1 MTADPAAAPDPRL
14 APYASHPG
22 NTRGRRHEIPPSA
35 LRDPFDRDRD
45 RIVHSNAFRR
55 LKHKTQVFVMPDGD
69 HYRTRLTHSLE
80 VAQIGRV
87 MAKALGLHE
96 GLTEALCLAHDLG
109 HPPFGHVGE
118 QALDRAMAPWGGF
131 DHNGNTLRIVTLRER
146 RYADYPGLNLS
157 WEVLEGLAKHNGP
170 VEDPGWALAAANTD
184 YDLDLRSHA
193 SLEAQVAAIA
203 DDIAYDNHDLDD
215 GIRAGAFR
223 LEDVVAV
230 PFVRENWRI
239 VAERHMG
246 APKDA
251 IIAEMVRRQ
260 IGIMVEDVL
269 AEARRRL
276 HGIGSVEDVRRAGR
290 PLIAFSAD
298 VAASEGELSAFL
310 FENMYRNAPA
320 RDLREPV
327 GDVVEQLFSALH
339 ADPQLLPQSWRDS
352 LPEEEPARARHVGDF
367 IAGMTDRYAMRF
379 WQELGA

>member
-1 MTADPAAAPDPRL
+1 MTADPDAAPDPRL

-22 NTRGRRHEIPPSA
+22 NTRGRRFEISPSA

-170 VEDPGWALAAANTD
+170 VEDPGWALAAADAD
-184 YDLDLRSHA
+184 YDLDLGSHA

-230 PFVRENWRI
+230 PFVRDNWRI

-251 IIAEMVRRQ
+251 IVAEMVRRQ

-276 HGIGSVEDVRRAGR
+276 RGIASVEDVRRAGR

-298 VAASEGELSAFL
+298 VAASERELSAFL
-310 FENMYRNAPA
+310 FENMYQTAPA
-320 RDLREPV
+320 RDLREPA

-339 ADPQLLPQSWRDS
+339 ADPQRLPQSWRDS

-379 WQELGA
+379 WQELGT